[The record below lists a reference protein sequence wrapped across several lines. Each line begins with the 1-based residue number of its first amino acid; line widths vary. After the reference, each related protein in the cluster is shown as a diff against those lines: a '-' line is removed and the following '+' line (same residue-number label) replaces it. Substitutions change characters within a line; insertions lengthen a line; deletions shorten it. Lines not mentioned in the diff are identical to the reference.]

1 MSIQIFLQGK
11 FQGVRDFLESP
22 LPEADPAHAE
32 RVFIGRS
39 WWVGLLSEILPRA
52 LLAEFGLS
60 RILLGSSGGGQF
72 LMVLPAE
79 SQQRAEEFLAA
90 AAADIAALSG
100 GYLRLHW
107 ATTENLGDWA
117 IVRRRLRDA
126 MAAKRGAP
134 LAALSAIST
143 AVAVLE
149 AESEPGSE
157 AVEPDSSAA
166 LIATP
171 ETASLK
177 VALSSEPE
185 SAVEAPAESVPEEPA
200 VELPSTEPAAA
211 VVAVPVETAPIE
223 TAPVESAA
231 IETAPI
237 ETAPIETAAIETAP
251 IETEPVES
259 ALLEA
264 APVEAAPVETA
275 PVETAPSDSEP
286 EVLPVEDASSDSAP
300 VETAADTTAAI
311 ETEPIETI
319 ETEPEI
325 LPIEASSDAAAP
337 VETAPVE
344 TANAAA
350 APEAVAPEAVT
361 SPEAQPVAA
370 TAGPDSPFA
379 PDAIQPSAEAADY
392 FTELAVALLEQK
404 SVGWSPDSPGRV
416 LLGKG
421 KQVWA
426 IGPEMDQVPFTR
438 HIALSDDGHR
448 PVLSSGLADRAQG
461 SKVWGVL
468 RGDVD
473 NFEVR
478 LRRAQSIEEHVQ
490 LSVLYKQFFAGE
502 LEVLC
507 SMPEFWRKVT
517 ILYTGG
523 DDFAAFGA
531 WDSLILL
538 ARELQRL
545 FRRFGEQSLKDFPG
559 GEAKTISMS
568 LALAA
573 DPNASLS
580 SVYQDA
586 GRMLETAKCSS
597 RDCFSLLG
605 RVLEWRQV
613 AGASDLKDT
622 MVRIAQEFG
631 GSTQFLRE
639 LAAFYREEVF
649 SPLNTPRKREGE
661 LEKPWKLHRRVLRV
675 LPPARD
681 RELEKL
687 RSSLISELVGKNAS
701 QIKLRPAGR
710 VALEW
715 ARLLTESAQGPPGA
729 HGE

>member
-1 MSIQIFLQGK
+1 L
-11 FQGVRDFLESP
+11 
-22 LPEADPAHAE
+22 
-32 RVFIGRS
+32 
-39 WWVGLLSEILPRA
+39 
-52 LLAEFGLS
+52 
-60 RILLGSSGGGQF
+60 
-72 LMVLPAE
+72 VLPAE

-90 AAADIAALSG
+90 AAADIATLSAG
-100 GYLRLHW
+100 HLKLHW
-107 ATTENLGDWA
+107 ATTENLGDWV

-126 MAAKRGAP
+126 MNAKRGAP
-134 LAALSAIST
+134 LAALSAAKGKVAAAASSPEPPVQE
-143 AVAVLE
+143 AVSESLVAGQEEPEQTVQEQADKWAAE
-149 AESEPGSE
+149 ARTGEAMPAEDSAGDGPSIRANDSEPD
-157 AVEPDSSAA
+157 AQFSAG
-166 LIATP
+166 
-171 ETASLK
+171 
-177 VALSSEPE
+177 
-185 SAVEAPAESVPEEPA
+185 
-200 VELPSTEPAAA
+200 
-211 VVAVPVETAPIE
+211 
-223 TAPVESAA
+223 TAPV
-231 IETAPI
+231 
-237 ETAPIETAAIETAP
+237 
-251 IETEPVES
+251 
-259 ALLEA
+259 
-264 APVEAAPVETA
+264 
-275 PVETAPSDSEP
+275 
-286 EVLPVEDASSDSAP
+286 
-300 VETAADTTAAI
+300 
-311 ETEPIETI
+311 
-319 ETEPEI
+319 
-325 LPIEASSDAAAP
+325 
-337 VETAPVE
+337 
-344 TANAAA
+344 
-350 APEAVAPEAVT
+350 
-361 SPEAQPVAA
+361 
-370 TAGPDSPFA
+370 GPFS
-379 PDAIQPSAEAADY
+379 PDAVQLTAEITSY
-392 FTELAVALLEQK
+392 FDELAGGLLEQQ
-404 SVGWSPDSPGRV
+404 SVGWSPEFPGRV

-421 KQVWA
+421 KQVWT

-438 HIALSDDGHR
+438 HIALSEDGHK
-448 PVLSSGLADRAQG
+448 PVMSCGLAERAQG

-478 LRRAQSIEEHVQ
+478 LRRAQTIEEHVQ

-573 DPNASLS
+573 DANASLA
-580 SVYQDA
+580 SVYQEA
-586 GRMLETAKCSS
+586 GRLLESAKCSS

-605 RVLEWRQV
+605 RVLEWRQL
-613 AGASDLKDT
+613 AGASELKDT

-649 SPLNTPRKREGE
+649 SPANTPRKREGE
-661 LEKPWKLHRRVLRV
+661 LEKPWRLHRRVLRV

-687 RSSLISELVGKNAS
+687 RNSLIGELVGKNAS